1 MRKNLNVIYSQISLL
16 IAPEGIEM
24 AELRMYKGWTIFL
37 LIAPEGIEMSPT
49 NIGMAIDMVS

>member
-24 AELRMYKGWTIFL
+24 GQNRRLPGY
-37 LIAPEGIEMSPT
+37 
-49 NIGMAIDMVS
+49 